1 MWVIIFFPVV
11 ISGIWAD
18 KRGEKR
24 EFQLRA
30 EVGFHVSM
38 EEQSGILTCFMNW
51 PTPTH
56 KLPWLGRFQVM
67 NGHNSVACQVLLNVS
82 IIVWLHMLV
91 SIATEWMKS
100 SSPIVII
107 FIDFWHQWHLLIS
120 DIFDASV
127 SILTSRSFL
136 TFRGFRAFPELW
148 PVWAHQ
154 MAVTGIFPFLNKRCY
169 FRNT

>member
-1 MWVIIFFPVV
+1 MV

-18 KRGEKR
+18 KSGGKR

-30 EVGFHVSM
+30 EDWFHVSM
-38 EEQSGILTCFMNW
+38 EEESGILTSFMNW
-51 PTPTH
+51 PTPTR
-56 KLPWLGRFQVM
+56 KLTWLARFQVM
-67 NGHNSVACQVLLNVS
+67 NSHSSVACQVLLNVS

-91 SIATEWMKS
+91 STEWMKS

-120 DIFDASV
+120 DIFDAFV

-136 TFRGFRAFPELW
+136 TFRGFRAFPEREVW